1 MYSQQGICLLLAEL
15 VYVVHYNSC
24 FVYGPLPRI
33 DIFDSRPC
41 VEISTQN
48 WGLQAHPQPASSF
61 GYATRI
67 GQSAV
72 HILGLQYQC
81 RFWMFEPPG
90 CIGELLMAHGRY
102 SYNPPS
108 FRDRISSHALCF
120 SSNVQLIPHVV
131 KCYTCVFQCMQNYCL
146 VRNYC
151 WRHVFLPPNSFCMFV
166 ILHAFAGFETAKK
179 PNETAKKPDET
190 AKQIKS
196 LKCGNWSGEK
206 NWKRRTFR
214 QPAIFIAVSDFER

>member
-1 MYSQQGICLLLAEL
+1 MVHFLESISSIAGHVWRYLHKTGDFKHTLSQQVALAMQPGLVNPRSISWGFSTSVDSGCLNLLVAL
-15 VYVVHYNSC
+15 V
-24 FVYGPLPRI
+24 
-33 DIFDSRPC
+33 
-41 VEISTQN
+41 
-48 WGLQAHPQPASSF
+48 SS
-61 GYATRI
+61 
-67 GQSAV
+67 S
-72 HILGLQYQC
+72 
-81 RFWMFEPPG
+81 W
-90 CIGELLMAHGRY
+90 AHGRY
-102 SYNPPS
+102 SYNLPS